1 MTIRVVDIIEG
12 TSVDGP
18 GLRTAIYTAGC
29 AHACP
34 SCHNPSTWAFDAG
47 RDYSPAELFE
57 CIKQNGFN
65 VTFTGGDPMYQAKAL
80 IPLAGEIKRLGYN
93 LWCYTGF
100 TFEQLLRMTEPMEL
114 LQYIDVLVDGPY
126 MEALRD
132 TELRFR
138 GSSNQRIIDVQH
150 SLAAHIVV
158 EDTRYD

>member
-1 MTIRVVDIIEG
+1 MLWR
-12 TSVDGP
+12 SM
-18 GLRTAIYTAGC
+18 R
-29 AHACP
+29 
-34 SCHNPSTWAFDAG
+34 STDAG
-47 RDYSPAELFE
+47 RDYSPAELLE

-158 EDTRYD
+158 STMSSTTIMLRPDTSSCRPITSLIVPVEPMPA